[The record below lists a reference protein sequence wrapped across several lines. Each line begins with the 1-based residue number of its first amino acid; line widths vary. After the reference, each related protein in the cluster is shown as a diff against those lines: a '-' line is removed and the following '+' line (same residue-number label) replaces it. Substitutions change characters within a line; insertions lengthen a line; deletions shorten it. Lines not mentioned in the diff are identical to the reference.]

1 MSGIWVLLPYNCDDS
16 NMHSAN
22 IGAYLYKS
30 FGHESVVSLSF
41 NKNWNVNS
49 SLAKYFDYTY
59 APRTSLKL
67 RTHLGQTFYQ
77 IIFDFFII
85 KTNFTS
91 SVVLE
96 NWYLQEAWSKK
107 EKKIVKLHVKYDF
120 IKNLTPSCGS
130 LQWKCQHFKIMPS
143 LFFLIPR

>member
-1 MSGIWVLLPYNCDDS
+1 
-16 NMHSAN
+16 MHSAK

-107 EKKIVKLHVKYDF
+107 GKKNREITCVKLNL
-120 IKNLTPSCGS
+120 NLTPLCGS